1 MLKKL
6 LFWLGGAFVV
16 SGAIAYYFWQEATH
30 IPQWYQ
36 ASRTEEVNP
45 SSVTEPALPPA
56 IEAKIAAQIQ
66 QKSQGNF
73 QPNQAIAV
81 NLSYPEVNQWLTTE
95 INQQLR
101 TQTARVLPS
110 APTIQTQLKDNR
122 LEIGTVINSQQLA
135 SAKFSRSQQ
144 AIIDRLMTNFP
155 QLQNQTFYLGVE
167 GKPQV
172 KEGQLVLDK
181 NSQVRVGNLTF
192 SVTEVAQKIGVSP
205 QTLQRALTIDLG
217 NVNLQDWQFQD
228 QNVLLKVAPQSLPAS
243 P

>member
-56 IEAKIAAQIQ
+56 IEAKIATQIQ
-66 QKSQGNF
+66 QKSQGN
-73 QPNQAIAV
+73 PPSNQAIAV

-101 TQTARVLPS
+101 TQTAKVLPS

-144 AIIDRLMTNFP
+144 AIVDRLMTNFP

>member
-6 LFWLGGAFVV
+6 LFLLGGTFAV
-16 SGAIAYYFWQEATH
+16 SAAIAYYFWHQATS

-36 ASRTEEVNP
+36 TIGTEEVNP
-45 SSVTEPALPPA
+45 PATEPTLPRP
-56 IEAKIAAQIQ
+56 IEEKIADQIHQ
-66 QKSQGNF
+66 QSQDNSS
-73 QPNQAIAV
+73 PDQAIAV

-101 TQTARVLPS
+101 TQTAKVLPS
-110 APTIQTQLKDNR
+110 APTVQTQLKDNT
-122 LEIGTVINSQQLA
+122 LEIGTMIDSQQLT

-144 AIIDRLMTNFP
+144 AIINRVMTNFP
-155 QLQNQTFYLGVE
+155 QLQNQTFYLGVV

-172 KEGQLVLDK
+172 KEGQLVLAQ

-192 SVTEVAQKIGVSP
+192 SVPEVAKKIGVSP
-205 QTLQRALTIDLG
+205 KTLQRALTINLG
-217 NVNLQDWQFQD
+217 NMTVQDWQFQD
-228 QNVLLKVAPQSLPAS
+228 QNVLLKIDPQSLPAS

>member
-16 SGAIAYYFWQEATH
+16 SGAIAYYFWQEATS

-36 ASRTEEVNP
+36 TSQPEAVNP
-45 SSVTEPALPPA
+45 PVSEPDLPPPVVQ
-56 IEAKIAAQIQ
+56 KIAEQIQ
-66 QKSQGNF
+66 QQSQGNPS
-73 QPNQAIAV
+73 PNQAIAV

-110 APTIQTQLKDNR
+110 APIVQTQLKDNR
-122 LEIGTVINSQQLA
+122 LEIGTVINSQQLT

-172 KEGQLVLDK
+172 KDGQLVLDN
-181 NSQVRVGNLTF
+181 NSQVRVGNLTL
-192 SVTEVAQKIGVSP
+192 SVTEVAQKMGVSP
-205 QTLQRALTIDLG
+205 RTLQRALTIDLG